1 MAAVA
6 MCATPR
12 RPAIPHK
19 TQPII
24 RREVLRCRPRNDDKL
39 GDVGKLPKGLLF
51 SFCSHPGRTAGSG
64 VPQSGNSVRA
74 PTVHDRSRVRGCNC
88 DGDAG
93 AATTPARDVP
103 SHAPALPPLRSCTK
117 FYSHAGTLSTP
128 SPTHS
133 SILAFQAAA
142 PQPLTFL
149 HARTLTESPNSPST
163 RLARSRPH
171 RKTWVRHSK
180 PPWLAASSGRAHF
193 LSRPWQRSWVWR
205 SKPPTSEAGLGFS
218 TPKRPSLP

>member
-1 MAAVA
+1 MPPLQALTSLFRALILESGTLRALAAVA

-74 PTVHDRSRVRGCNC
+74 PMVHDRSRVRGCNC

-93 AATTPARDVP
+93 AATAPARDVP

-142 PQPLTFL
+142 PQPLTF
-149 HARTLTESPNSPST
+149 HACMYTNRKPKQPFYST
-163 RLARSRPH
+163 CSQ
-171 RKTWVRHSK
+171 
-180 PPWLAASSGRAHF
+180 PPTPQTAGQAGQGRAGQGK
-193 LSRPWQRSWVWR
+193 LPEIGSR
-205 SKPPTSEAGLGFS
+205 
-218 TPKRPSLP
+218 